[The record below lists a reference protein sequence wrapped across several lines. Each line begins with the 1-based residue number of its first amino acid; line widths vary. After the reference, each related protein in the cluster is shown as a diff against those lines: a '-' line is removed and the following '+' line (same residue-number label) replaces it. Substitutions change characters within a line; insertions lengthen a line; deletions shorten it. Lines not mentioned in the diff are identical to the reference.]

1 MRVARRGWVTDPRTY
16 GILRIRVHG
25 AYAGG
30 LLFRKVPICSCPH
43 PCRLSLFVSP
53 ILSRARSVEAD
64 CLILEI
70 QLKLH
75 HRFGFPC
82 SPFLDLVCNPDHSLK
97 DFLPNVLCP
106 ATRVTS
112 STRNILILQA
122 TLLVIAKS
130 GFLLPHVDMR
140 SNSLHR
146 KNIIGGLSVRNF
158 RNYSSRAF
166 SPR

>member
-1 MRVARRGWVTDPRTY
+1 M
-16 GILRIRVHG
+16 
-25 AYAGG
+25 
-30 LLFRKVPICSCPH
+30 
-43 PCRLSLFVSP
+43 FVSTP
-53 ILSRARSVEAD
+53 LSVVIFHFPDSLPDPWRRSRLLDSGNTAK
-64 CLILEI
+64 IR
-70 QLKLH
+70 
-75 HRFGFPC
+75 HRSGFHC

-97 DFLPNVLCP
+97 DFLPTVLCP

-122 TLLVIAKS
+122 TLLMIAKS